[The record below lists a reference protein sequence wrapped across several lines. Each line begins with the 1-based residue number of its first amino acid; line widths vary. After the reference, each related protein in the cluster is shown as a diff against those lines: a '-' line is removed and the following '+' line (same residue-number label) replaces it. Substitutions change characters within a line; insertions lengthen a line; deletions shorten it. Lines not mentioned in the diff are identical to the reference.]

1 MELKL
6 RGMGTRQV
14 TLDLIE
20 KYPQK
25 VVIKLDEVLKE
36 RGLSQGDLHR
46 LSGVR
51 VASINDMV
59 NAKKQS
65 INVLHLVAIM
75 CALRITDIREL
86 FDIEFDEEVKQAW
99 EEEMKDY
106 EGRGLTIKQKEEL
119 AENVKRMYLY

>member
-14 TLDLIE
+14 TLDLIDR
-20 KYPQK
+20 YPQK
-25 VVIKLDEVLKE
+25 VVIKLGEVLKE

-46 LSGVR
+46 LTGIR
-51 VASINDMV
+51 TASLNDMA

-99 EEEMKDY
+99 EEEMNDY

-119 AENVKRMYLY
+119 AENVKKMYT